1 MHLFRILA
9 VCIFIT
15 SCGGGGGG
23 GSPAVPFALTLA
35 SNSFSTDEDTSY
47 SGSFAASANETVTL
61 EYLLTETTSNGSLS
75 FSNTANIVYNPKD
88 SASYLYLAKIF
99 KIEED
104 KRQEEK
110 NIKTTLLLDPKNEE
124 AMFLLID
131 MELERS
137 NFSKADELSKDFKKI
152 CVDMCEKIASIESR
166 LKDFER
172 KDAS

>member
-1 MHLFRILA
+1 MKYLIL
-9 VCIFIT
+9 IFTFI
-15 SCGGGGGG
+15 
-23 GSPAVPFALTLA
+23 
-35 SNSFSTDEDTSY
+35 SFSL
-47 SGSFAASANETVTL
+47 FAKANENNFFNEAKDL
-61 EYLLTETTSNGSLS
+61 FDKEKYEDSKFL
-75 FSNTANIVYNPKD
+75 FHRNIVYNPQD

-137 NFSKADELSKDFKKI
+137 NFSKADELRKDFKKI
-152 CVDMCEKIASIESR
+152 CVDMCEKIPSIESR

>member
-1 MHLFRILA
+1 MKYLIL
-9 VCIFIT
+9 IFTFI
-15 SCGGGGGG
+15 
-23 GSPAVPFALTLA
+23 
-35 SNSFSTDEDTSY
+35 SFSL
-47 SGSFAASANETVTL
+47 FAKANENNFFNEAKDL
-61 EYLLTETTSNGSLS
+61 FDKEKYEDSKFL
-75 FSNTANIVYNPKD
+75 FHRNIVYNPKD

-110 NIKTTLLLDPKNEE
+110 NIRTTLLLDPKNEE
-124 AMFLLID
+124 AMYLLID

-137 NFSKADELSKDFKKI
+137 NFSKADELSEDFKKI

-166 LKDFER
+166 LKDFEI

>member
-1 MHLFRILA
+1 MKNLILIIAFSLFTIMAKAEKNNFFMEAKDLFDNKKYEESKFLFYR
-9 VCIFIT
+9 
-15 SCGGGGGG
+15 
-23 GSPAVPFALTLA
+23 
-35 SNSFSTDEDTSY
+35 
-47 SGSFAASANETVTL
+47 
-61 EYLLTETTSNGSLS
+61 
-75 FSNTANIVYNPKD
+75 NIVYNPKD
-88 SASYLYLAKIF
+88 ATSYLYLAKIF

-124 AMFLLID
+124 AMYLLID

-152 CVDMCEKIASIESR
+152 CVKMCSKIPSIESR

>member
-1 MHLFRILA
+1 MKYLIL
-9 VCIFIT
+9 IFTFI
-15 SCGGGGGG
+15 
-23 GSPAVPFALTLA
+23 
-35 SNSFSTDEDTSY
+35 SFSLFAKADENNFFKEAKDLFDKEKYEDSK
-47 SGSFAASANETVTL
+47 FL
-61 EYLLTETTSNGSLS
+61 
-75 FSNTANIVYNPKD
+75 FHRNIVYNPKD

-131 MELERS
+131 IELERS
-137 NFSKADELSKDFKKI
+137 NFSKANELSKDFKKI
-152 CVDMCEKIASIESR
+152 CVEMCEKIAAIESR

>member
-1 MHLFRILA
+1 MKYLILIFTFISLSLFA
-9 VCIFIT
+9 K
-15 SCGGGGGG
+15 
-23 GSPAVPFALTLA
+23 
-35 SNSFSTDEDTSY
+35 
-47 SGSFAASANETVTL
+47 ANENNFFKEAKDL
-61 EYLLTETTSNGSLS
+61 FDKEKYEDSKFL
-75 FSNTANIVYNPKD
+75 FHRNIVYNPKD

-124 AMFLLID
+124 AMFLLIN

-152 CVDMCEKIASIESR
+152 CVSMCEKIASIESR

>member
-1 MHLFRILA
+1 MKYLILIFTFISLSLFA
-9 VCIFIT
+9 K
-15 SCGGGGGG
+15 
-23 GSPAVPFALTLA
+23 
-35 SNSFSTDEDTSY
+35 
-47 SGSFAASANETVTL
+47 ANENNFFKEAKDL
-61 EYLLTETTSNGSLS
+61 FDKEKYEDSKFL
-75 FSNTANIVYNPKD
+75 FHRNIVYNPKD

-137 NFSKADELSKDFKKI
+137 NFSKADELRKDFKKI
-152 CVDMCEKIASIESR
+152 CVDMCEKIPSIESR

>member
-1 MHLFRILA
+1 MRYLILLLTFFLFSI
-9 VCIFIT
+9 V
-15 SCGGGGGG
+15 SK
-23 GSPAVPFALTLA
+23 
-35 SNSFSTDEDTSY
+35 
-47 SGSFAASANETVTL
+47 ANENNYFNEAKDL
-61 EYLLTETTSNGSLS
+61 FDKEKYKDAKFL
-75 FSNTANIVYNPKD
+75 FHRNIVYNPKD

-99 KIEED
+99 KIEEN

-110 NIKTTLLLDPKNEE
+110 NIKTTLLLDPQNEE

-131 MELERS
+131 MELGRS

-152 CVDMCEKIASIESR
+152 CVEMCEKISSIESR

>member
-1 MHLFRILA
+1 MRYLILLLTFFLFSI
-9 VCIFIT
+9 V
-15 SCGGGGGG
+15 SK
-23 GSPAVPFALTLA
+23 
-35 SNSFSTDEDTSY
+35 
-47 SGSFAASANETVTL
+47 ANENNYFNEAKDL
-61 EYLLTETTSNGSLS
+61 FDKEKYKDSKFL
-75 FSNTANIVYNPKD
+75 FHRNIVYNPKD
-88 SASYLYLAKIF
+88 SESYLYLAKIF

-110 NIKTTLLLDPKNEE
+110 NIKTTLLLDPQNEE

-131 MELERS
+131 MELDRS

-152 CVDMCEKIASIESR
+152 CVEMCEKISSIESR

>member
-1 MHLFRILA
+1 MRNLIL
-9 VCIFIT
+9 IFTFI
-15 SCGGGGGG
+15 
-23 GSPAVPFALTLA
+23 
-35 SNSFSTDEDTSY
+35 SFSL
-47 SGSFAASANETVTL
+47 FANANEKNFFL
-61 EYLLTETTSNGSLS
+61 EAKDLFDKEKYEDSKFL
-75 FSNTANIVYNPKD
+75 FHRNIVYNPKD

>member
-1 MHLFRILA
+1 MKYLIY
-9 VCIFIT
+9 I
-15 SCGGGGGG
+15 
-23 GSPAVPFALTLA
+23 LTLF
-35 SNSFSTDEDTSY
+35 SFCINAEANNNNFFNEAKDLFEKEKYEDSK
-47 SGSFAASANETVTL
+47 FL
-61 EYLLTETTSNGSLS
+61 
-75 FSNTANIVYNPKD
+75 FHRNIVYNPKD
-88 SASYLYLAKIF
+88 SESYLYLAKIF

-110 NIKTTLLLDPKNEE
+110 NINTTLLLDPKNEE

-137 NFSKADELSKDFKKI
+137 NFSKANELSKDFKKI
-152 CVDMCEKIASIESR
+152 CVEMCEKIAAIESR

>member
-1 MHLFRILA
+1 MRYLILLLTFFLFSI
-9 VCIFIT
+9 V
-15 SCGGGGGG
+15 SK
-23 GSPAVPFALTLA
+23 
-35 SNSFSTDEDTSY
+35 
-47 SGSFAASANETVTL
+47 ANENNYFNEAKDL
-61 EYLLTETTSNGSLS
+61 FDKEKYKDSKFL
-75 FSNTANIVYNPKD
+75 FHRNIVYNPKD
-88 SASYLYLAKIF
+88 SESYLYLAKIF

-110 NIKTTLLLDPKNEE
+110 NIKTTLLLDPQNEE

-131 MELERS
+131 MELDRS

-172 KDAS
+172 KDASWEHAQ

>member
-1 MHLFRILA
+1 MKYLIL
-9 VCIFIT
+9 IFTFI
-15 SCGGGGGG
+15 
-23 GSPAVPFALTLA
+23 
-35 SNSFSTDEDTSY
+35 SFSL
-47 SGSFAASANETVTL
+47 FAKANENNFFKEAKDL
-61 EYLLTETTSNGSLS
+61 FDNEKYEDSKFL
-75 FSNTANIVYNPKD
+75 FHRNIVYNPKD

-131 MELERS
+131 MELERTK
-137 NFSKADELSKDFKKI
+137 FSKADELSKDFKKS

>member
-1 MHLFRILA
+1 MRYLILLLTFFLFSI
-9 VCIFIT
+9 V
-15 SCGGGGGG
+15 SK
-23 GSPAVPFALTLA
+23 
-35 SNSFSTDEDTSY
+35 
-47 SGSFAASANETVTL
+47 ANENNYFNQAKDL
-61 EYLLTETTSNGSLS
+61 FDKEKYKDSKFL
-75 FSNTANIVYNPKD
+75 FHRNIVFNPKD
-88 SASYLYLAKIF
+88 SESYLYLAKIF

-110 NIKTTLLLDPKNEE
+110 NIKTTLLLDPQNEE

-131 MELERS
+131 MELDRS

-152 CVDMCEKIASIESR
+152 CVEMCEKISSIESR

>member
-1 MHLFRILA
+1 MKYLIL
-9 VCIFIT
+9 IFTFI
-15 SCGGGGGG
+15 
-23 GSPAVPFALTLA
+23 
-35 SNSFSTDEDTSY
+35 SFSL
-47 SGSFAASANETVTL
+47 FAKANENNFFKEAKDL
-61 EYLLTETTSNGSLS
+61 FDKEKYEDSKFL
-75 FSNTANIVYNPKD
+75 FHRNIVYNPKD

-99 KIEED
+99 KIQED

-152 CVDMCEKIASIESR
+152 CVYMCEKIASIESR
-166 LKDFER
+166 LKDFES